1 MSSKSTICKK
11 INNKNMKI
19 NYIFNK
25 NKKSLKKVLTIY
37 LEGDIVLFVREIRT
51 KQITEVEYE
60 L

>member
-1 MSSKSTICKK
+1 MSSKSTIWKK
-11 INNKNMKI
+11 IN
-19 NYIFNK
+19 NK

-37 LEGDIVLFVREIRT
+37 LEGDIVLFVREMRT

>member
-1 MSSKSTICKK
+1 MSSKSTIWKK